1 MAVIFTS
8 FRQLKKSLLIV
19 QVIVWSLISPVF
31 AQQPPQK
38 EYVQVV
44 NVEMILRVF
53 KDGSPV
59 GGLKKSDFSLYEDGK
74 KSEINGFFEI
84 HRRMAPHEET
94 KKQAL
99 PARLFLLFFWVGN
112 PAADVEGALNKFF
125 SVVYRQGDRVILS
138 TPMKTFEIL
147 SLEDIERIKV
157 NFLEQWRQEVKFRY
171 SERLQFI
178 NNLNRLVETHVIGLV
193 GKTITA
199 QMKSFETFIVQYGAV
214 VQEYQLRELTPDMK
228 ALEAMARSLIAV
240 NNDKFA
246 LVFFQRDTLP
256 LFDISQVGD
265 HCLLNGIRIEMVDF
279 LKDEMLKIEFQAKSV
294 LNMSKLSERLKSL
307 FIQANTQFHLL
318 FLSPDRSN
326 SQSHAG
332 QTLSLTKSEELF
344 SNWDLVMQKISA
356 NTGGRILEGDRM
368 VEVLDQVVSFE
379 DIYYH
384 ITYVPRQA
392 GAGKRK
398 IDIRVNQPGM
408 EIIHGRMLELKDLP
422 HVKIDA
428 ISVHDRFI
436 RFTVSDF
443 YPISKQ
449 GVPTGMMNVY
459 VTGNQT
465 DNEPPRLLLSQA
477 SETAGTITLPIKFPH
492 PGTWNVQ
499 VRVIDQ
505 ITGEQ
510 AVNKTRVDFQA
521 DIPALPVD
529 GIHSDAALNAV
540 LAKAAAYAE
549 KLKKAAFHFFCRE
562 NVRQEVFGID
572 ERSVLQPVSR
582 SYWIYDYQIIGQNG
596 KITEK
601 RVLLEK
607 NRKKVHQ
614 EKAQLET
621 MYQSFYSFYMPVT
634 ILAGEKQPLYHY
646 RLLGK
651 GKIDKKMAWHI
662 AAVRRDHSLS
672 IPWGEVWVVEEDG
685 AVLKIQVEQ
694 TSIVGFEKWVE
705 KVNKKGFEPTITT
718 IHEYNTLKNQ
728 LRFPSKT
735 TFIERFKSALEEKK
749 TWDGRARG
757 KVEFNHYSFERSRT
771 YFEYK
776 RYHFFS
782 VSTRV
787 EEQNE

>member
-1 MAVIFTS
+1 MAVIFIN
-8 FRQLKKSLLIV
+8 FKEFKKSLLLV

-44 NVEMILRVF
+44 NVEMILRVL

-59 GGLKKSDFSLYEDGK
+59 GGLKKNDFSLYEDGE

-84 HRRMAPHEET
+84 HRRIAPVDET

-99 PARLFLLFFWVGN
+99 PARLYLLFFWVGN
-112 PAADVEGALNKFF
+112 PAADVEGVLNKFF

-147 SLEDIERIKV
+147 SLEDVERIRAS
-157 NFLEQWRQEVKFRY
+157 FLEQWRQEVRFRH

-178 NNLNRLVETHVIGLV
+178 NGLNRLIETNVIGLA
-193 GKTITA
+193 GKTVTA
-199 QMKSFETFIVQYGAV
+199 QMKSFDAFIVQYAAA

-228 ALEAMARSLIAV
+228 SLEAMARSLITV

-265 HCLLNGIRIEMVDF
+265 HCLLNGIRVEMVDF

-294 LNMSKLSERLKSL
+294 LNISKLSERLKSL

-318 FLSPDRSN
+318 FLSPDRSD

-368 VEVLDQVVSFE
+368 VDVLDQVVSFE

-384 ITYVPRQA
+384 ITYVPRKA

-398 IDIRVNQPGM
+398 IDIRVNRPGM
-408 EIIHGRMLELKDLP
+408 EIIHGRTLELKDLP

-428 ISVHDRFI
+428 ISVDDGFI
-436 RFTVSDF
+436 RFAVSDF

-477 SETAGTITLPIKFPH
+477 SETAGTIELPIQFPH
-492 PGTWNVQ
+492 PGTWNIQ

-510 AVNKTRVDFQA
+510 AVNKAMVDLQA
-521 DIPALPVD
+521 AFPAPVE
-529 GIHSDAALNAV
+529 GIHSDAALTAL

-582 SYWIYDYQIIGQNG
+582 TYWIYDYQIIGQNG
-596 KITEK
+596 KIAEK

-614 EKAQLET
+614 EEAQLET

-634 ILAGEKQPLYHY
+634 ILAGEKQHLYHY
-646 RLLGK
+646 RMLGK
-651 GKIDKKMAWHI
+651 GKIDKKMAWHV
-662 AAVRRDHSLS
+662 AALRRDQSLS
-672 IPWGEVWVVEEDG
+672 IPWGEIWISEEDG
-685 AVLKIQVEQ
+685 AVLKIKIEQ
-694 TSIVGFEKWVE
+694 TSIVGFEKWAE
-705 KVNKKGFEPTITT
+705 KINKKGFEPTITT
-718 IHEYNTLKNQ
+718 IHEYGIFKNQ
-728 LRFPSKT
+728 IRFPSKT
-735 TFIERFKSALEEKK
+735 TFIERFKSVLEEKR

-757 KVEFNHYSFERSRT
+757 KVEFNNYSFERSRT

-776 RYHFFS
+776 RHHFFS
-782 VSTRV
+782 VSTSV
-787 EEQNE
+787 KEQNE